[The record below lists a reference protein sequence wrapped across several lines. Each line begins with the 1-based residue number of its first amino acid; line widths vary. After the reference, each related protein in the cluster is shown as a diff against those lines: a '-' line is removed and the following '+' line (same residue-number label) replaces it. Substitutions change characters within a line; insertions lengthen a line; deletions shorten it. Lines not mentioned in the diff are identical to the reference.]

1 MASLESNLI
10 RLAVFLDLS
19 KAFDTIDH
27 SILLKKLH
35 FMVFVALPWEWFR
48 NYLTNRSQFVSYHHI
63 HSLSHSVSCGVPQG
77 NVLGPLIFIIYTNNL
92 PHAITH
98 SKYILFADDIT
109 IYCTSQNTKELQWN
123 NGQKIYMSVDNL
135 KSLYYSLIDF
145 RLTYGTTLWGSA
157 YQYRLHKLEI
167 LLN

>member
-1 MASLESNLI
+1 MRHILPLIIEISSNFLSNSERYSGRKSFCILLLMHSTIDKVSKFYAHVMASLESNLI

-63 HSLSHSVSCGVPQG
+63 HSLSHSVTCGVPQG
-77 NVLGPLIFIIYTNNL
+77 SVLGPLLFIIYTNNL

-98 SKYILFADDIT
+98 SK
-109 IYCTSQNTKELQWN
+109 C
-123 NGQKIYMSVDNL
+123 
-135 KSLYYSLIDF
+135 
-145 RLTYGTTLWGSA
+145 
-157 YQYRLHKLEI
+157 
-167 LLN
+167 